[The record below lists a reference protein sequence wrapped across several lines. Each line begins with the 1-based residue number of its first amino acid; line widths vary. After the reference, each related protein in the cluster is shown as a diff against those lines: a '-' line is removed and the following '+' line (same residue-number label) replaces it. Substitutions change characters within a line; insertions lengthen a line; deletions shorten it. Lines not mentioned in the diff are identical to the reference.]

1 MYKRRLCEQ
10 TYEEQ
15 KNISINK
22 DSKDFKEEYNNLVK
36 KMNNINIDETNKL
49 ILFLIKKI
57 ETIEKDLIEKDYIID
72 NLKDDVFNLKNE
84 INNLKNDDI

>member
-57 ETIEKDLIEKDYIID
+57 ETIEKDLIEK
-72 NLKDDVFNLKNE
+72 K
-84 INNLKNDDI
+84 